1 MDSTDEQVTNA
12 VEVEAQAV
20 EAVESKAA
28 EVAEAKAQES
38 KPTEAK
44 GQESKGPEPKV
55 QEPKAQTADVEALR
69 QEVARLKAE
78 NALRAQGVPTHLLAD
93 LTQLLADSGQS
104 AEEFLTARPW
114 AKAPEP
120 GHFAPNP
127 PQSPSLTV
135 EDLKH
140 MTPAEINAQWEKL
153 GKGTGQTKTR
163 IKVKR

>member
-1 MDSTDEQVTNA
+1 MEESTEQVTN
-12 VEVEAQAV
+12 VPEVEAQATETV
-20 EAVESKAA
+20 EPKAVE
-28 EVAEAKAQES
+28 VTEAKA
-38 KPTEAK
+38 PEA
-44 GQESKGPEPKV
+44 KGPEPKA
-55 QEPKAQTADVEALR
+55 QEPKPAEVKGPETKAQNPDVEALR
-69 QEVARLKAE
+69 REVARLKAE
-78 NALRAQGVPTHLLAD
+78 NALRAQGVPSHLLAD
-93 LTQLLADSGQS
+93 LTQLLADSGQG
-104 AEEFLTARPW
+104 AEEFLAARPW